1 MKARMRVG
9 DFLVAYLQKIGVTHL
24 FGIPGDLVISLFFK
38 FGRPRGMRV
47 VTLSHEPGVG
57 FAADGY
63 ARATGRIG
71 VVCVTY
77 GAGGFNMVNPVAG
90 SFSERVPILVVS
102 GGPGEEERKLGQLIH
117 HQAKEIESQYKV
129 YDEITCAA
137 AMLDDPRRVADEVDR
152 VVRAIWREQ
161 RPGYLE
167 IHRDMVDRVIE
178 VPEAIR
184 AWDGALEFV
193 RSDERKTAEAARE
206 TATRFN
212 AAKKPAVIVGI
223 ETFRY
228 KLQRDVVHLV
238 ERMGAPCMTTV
249 LGKGAFPMD
258 HPLAMG
264 VHIGPLSPPPIRRRV
279 DAADLVLN
287 LGTLLT
293 DMNLGS
299 RPPQITRDR
308 SIWAVGNRVNVSC
321 HTYTDVG
328 IRDFVRALQRERL
341 RRHREHVTY
350 ADNLKP
356 ARGPLGRAV
365 TVADMLR
372 EVNRFLDGKRGWAV
386 IAESGDMLFAGL
398 DVRIGR
404 GGAYLAQGYYASM
417 GFGVPGALGLEI
429 GTGKRPIVLCGDGAF
444 QMTGI
449 EIAQAPRY
457 GLRPIVV
464 LMNNGG
470 WGIFRPIAER
480 EDLLAIPNWPYA
492 ELARAW
498 GGAGYVASTVA
509 ELRDALADAERA
521 SSFALIETRVDPHDL
536 SPVSRKYIEASA
548 RKAGVARVPLMRSTG
563 GRASSGRGARYV
575 PAAR

>member
-1 MKARMRVG
+1 MMRRRMRVG

-24 FGIPGDLVISLFFK
+24 FGIPGDLVLNLFFK
-38 FGRPRGMRV
+38 FGRPRGMRI

-77 GAGGFNMVNPVAG
+77 GAGGHNMVNPVAG

-117 HQAKEIESQYKV
+117 HQAKEIESQFRI
-129 YDEITCAA
+129 YDELTCAA
-137 AMLDDPRRVADEVDR
+137 RVLNDPRTVAEDVD
-152 VVRAIWREQ
+152 VVLRTMWREQ

-167 IHRDMVDRVIE
+167 IHRDMVERTIE
-178 VPEAIR
+178 VPASIR
-184 AWDGALEFV
+184 DWDGALEFA

-206 TATRFN
+206 TAARFN
-212 AAKKPAVIVGI
+212 ASKQPAVIVGI

-228 KLQRDVVHLV
+228 KLRRDVVQLV
-238 ERMGAPCMTTV
+238 EQMGAPCMTTV

-258 HPLAMG
+258 HPLYMG
-264 VHIGPLSPPPIRRRV
+264 VHIGPISPRPIRRRI

-299 RPPQITRDR
+299 RPPQITRGR
-308 SIWAVGNRVNVSC
+308 SIWAVGNRVNASF

-328 IRDFVRALQRERL
+328 IRDFVHALRRHRL
-341 RRHREHVTY
+341 RRHVERVTY
-350 ADNLKP
+350 CDNL
-356 ARGPLGRAV
+356 RGAPRGVRSAV

-372 EVNRFLDGKRGWAV
+372 EVNRFLAGKRGWSV

-398 DVRIGR
+398 DVRVER
-404 GGAYLAQGYYASM
+404 GGGYLAQGYYASM
-417 GFGVPGALGLEI
+417 GFGVPGALGSEI
-429 GTGKRPIVLCGDGAF
+429 GTGQRAIVLCGDGAF
-444 QMTGI
+444 QMTGP

-457 GLRPIVV
+457 GLRPIVI

-492 ELARAW
+492 ELARSW
-498 GGAGYVASTVA
+498 GGAGYVATTVG
-509 ELRDALADAERA
+509 ELRNALADAEHA
-521 SSFALIETRVDPHDL
+521 KTFALIEVRVDPHDL
-536 SPVSRKYIEASA
+536 SPGSRKYIQASA
-548 RKAGVARVPLMRSTG
+548 RKGVVIEAR
-563 GRASSGRGARYV
+563 RAGAR
-575 PAAR
+575 RI